1 MVATSISS
9 EILHVTTVQ
18 TNKCKKTKQQG
29 KAPPPPPPKK
39 LLLHY
44 GFASRAPYANREMQI
59 NLAWLI
65 MAFVGKPH

>member
-9 EILHVTTVQ
+9 ETLHETTVQ

-29 KAPPPPPPKK
+29 KAPPPLPPKK
-39 LLLHY
+39 LL
-44 GFASRAPYANREMQI
+44 ASRAPYANREMQI